1 MADTKIPNTCTVCH
15 HLMQQVTS
23 WRGESEIVNH
33 LFSTFIFFFSP
44 SAKKNERR
52 HRESRRRGMPLSLC
66 QVSVPPQRTP
76 SANKHFVCSLFV

>member
-23 WRGESEIVNH
+23 WRGESETVNH

-44 SAKKNERR
+44 SAKKKRKETQ
-52 HRESRRRGMPLSLC
+52 REQAEGNASVAMPG
-66 QVSVPPQRTP
+66 
-76 SANKHFVCSLFV
+76 VCSSSEDTECK